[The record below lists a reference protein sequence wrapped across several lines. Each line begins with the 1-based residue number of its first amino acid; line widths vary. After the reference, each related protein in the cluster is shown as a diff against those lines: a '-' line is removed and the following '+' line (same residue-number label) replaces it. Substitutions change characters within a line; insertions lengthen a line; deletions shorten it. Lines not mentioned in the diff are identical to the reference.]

1 MEENFSPKMGDEIS
15 LQATVNLLDDFG
27 RKKLYFEDTI
37 GKLKN
42 FNLTQFLLM
51 LIRAK
56 IDPVLELQLQKMTIR
71 RLINLTFQS
80 Y

>member
-1 MEENFSPKMGDEIS
+1 MEGDLPQKMGDEVC

-51 LIRAK
+51 LIRSK
-56 IDPVLELQLQKMTIR
+56 IDPVLEL
-71 RLINLTFQS
+71 
-80 Y
+80 